1 MTSLKRF
8 QWALILVGLVLG
20 IMLALQF
27 RVTRDIQ
34 QTDVIR
40 RAQDLT
46 GQVAQM
52 KRERDALQTQVTELR
67 SRMEQMSAGPQGAQ
81 LKQEMDHA
89 GVLAGV
95 TELSGP
101 GVEVTL
107 NDSSVSLKP
116 GENPNLYVLH
126 DEDVL
131 RVLNE
136 LKAAGA
142 EAMAM
147 NGERLLATTEIR
159 CIGPTIVLNKNKRLA
174 PPYVVTAIG
183 NPDTMENSLKMK
195 GGVAETLQFWG
206 IQVSVKKMPQV
217 MVPPY
222 TGGIQYD
229 YATAAGSQPVPGGS

>member
-8 QWALILVGLVLG
+8 QWAFILVGLVLG
-20 IMLALQF
+20 LMLALQF

-46 GQVAQM
+46 GQVAQL

-81 LKQEMDHA
+81 LKQEMDQA

-95 TELSGP
+95 TELTGP

-183 NPDTMENSLKMK
+183 SPDTMENSLKMK

-222 TGGIQYD
+222 TGGIRYD
-229 YATAAGSQPVPGGS
+229 YATAAGS

>member
-8 QWALILVGLVLG
+8 QWALILVGLILG

-46 GQVAQM
+46 GQVAQL

-67 SRMEQMSAGPQGAQ
+67 SQMEQMLAGPQGAQ

-95 TELSGP
+95 TELTGP

-229 YATAAGSQPVPGGS
+229 YATADGS